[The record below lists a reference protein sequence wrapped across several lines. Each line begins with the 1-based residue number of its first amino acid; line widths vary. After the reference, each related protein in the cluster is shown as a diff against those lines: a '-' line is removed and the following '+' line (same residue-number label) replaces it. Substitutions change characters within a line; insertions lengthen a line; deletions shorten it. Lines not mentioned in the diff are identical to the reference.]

1 MNRMRFIA
9 LTGLVASL
17 AAGSAGAAVLS
28 FDSLAEL
35 AVYGNTGAL
44 PANMHYSG
52 NHLVYQESGFQL
64 TLNAPNAAAGEAH
77 IGDGTFE
84 PQTYNWHDGMENG
97 TESYATLSRIGG
109 GLFNLA
115 GFDYYTDGS
124 ALSADGNSLG
134 FLEGAGS
141 WDTALTGISELRLNS
156 GYFNQIDNI
165 SVEAA
170 NGSVPLPGTLPLLLG
185 GLAAAALARRRQQ

>member
-1 MNRMRFIA
+1 MNKMRLIA

-17 AAGSAGAAVLS
+17 VASSAGAAVLT
-28 FDSLAEL
+28 FDGLAEM

-44 PANMHYSG
+44 PANMHYDG
-52 NHLVYQESGFQL
+52 KHLAYQEAGFQL
-64 TLNAPNAAAGEAH
+64 TLNAPNAVPGEAH

-97 TESYATLSRIGG
+97 AASYATLTRIGG
-109 GLFNLA
+109 GLFNVA
-115 GFDYYTDGS
+115 SFDYYTDGS
-124 ALSADGNSLG
+124 ALSADGKALG

-141 WDTALTGISELRLNS
+141 WDTALTGISELRLDA
-156 GYFNQIDNI
+156 GYFNQIDNL

-170 NGSVPLPGTLPLLLG
+170 DGAVPLPGTLPLLLG
-185 GLAAAALARRRQQ
+185 GLAAAVLARRRQQ